1 MAEDHMLMCTME
13 KRTKQ
18 TEVMGSAASI
28 PRGGLTEKETFKQIP
43 KGAEEM
49 SQEDVWGKVSKR
61 KQLGHCLFRA
71 MTGMFNGLLSLEKRG
86 WRE

>member
-18 TEVMGSAASI
+18 AEVMGSAASI

-43 KGAEEM
+43 EGAEEM
-49 SQEDVWGKVSKR
+49 SQADVWGKYPR
-61 KQLGHCLFRA
+61 G
-71 MTGMFNGLLSLEKRG
+71 NG
-86 WRE
+86 